1 MAILYLYTLS
11 RKYICFHRK
20 DRIIFRHNTQGI
32 FSNRFS
38 EANASAAVTVSARR
52 SVNGASAATSAARN
66 ASAVVS
72 IILLDFVH
80 RYMTVDQRI
89 PAVSDVYAFQIRIA
103 LWFCISAAEIQKWK
117 EGMHNGVKD
126 ENGAIAGKISDTTA
140 GIYLRCCRAAD
151 SELNKNTLIVQ
162 NPGY

>member
-103 LWFCISAAEIQKWK
+103 LC
-117 EGMHNGVKD
+117 
-126 ENGAIAGKISDTTA
+126 TTVFFR
-140 GIYLRCCRAAD
+140 L
-151 SELNKNTLIVQ
+151 
-162 NPGY
+162 